1 MFRTKICGITS
12 VDDCQAC
19 IDAGAEAIGLN
30 FYPASPRFLNASET
44 VAAEIS
50 EHAQGNL
57 STVGLWVNADISE
70 IVGTADSLNLN
81 YVQLHGDEDPAY
93 IKRLASLLG
102 NTGILKA
109 FRLGRDDASSILD
122 FVSAC
127 EIFGVKLTGII
138 VDAYDPESY
147 GGTGKTLDWKSF
159 NLLNPLLE
167 GYWIILAGGLSDSNV
182 AEAIRAARPYGVDV
196 ASGVESEPGRKDPK
210 KVRAFVA
217 NTIAA
222 LDA

>member
-12 VDDCQAC
+12 VNDCQAC

-30 FYPASPRFLNASET
+30 FYPPSPRFLDASENI
-44 VAAEIS
+44 AADIS

-57 STVGLWVNADISE
+57 STVGLWVNAEISE
-70 IVGTADSLNLN
+70 VVATADALNLK

-102 NTGILKA
+102 TTGILKA
-109 FRLGRDDASSILD
+109 FRLGRDNAASILD

-127 EIFGVKLTGII
+127 EIFGVKLSGII
-138 VDAYDPESY
+138 VDAYDPENF
-147 GGTGKTLDWKSF
+147 GGTGKTLDWNSF
-159 NLLNPLLE
+159 ESLTPLFE
-167 GYWIILAGGLSDSNV
+167 GYPLILAGGLSDLNV
-182 AEAIRAARPYGVDV
+182 AEAIHAAKPYGVDV
-196 ASGVESEPGRKDPK
+196 ASGVEVEAGRKDPE

-217 NTIAA
+217 NALAA

>member
-12 VDDCQAC
+12 VDDCQVC

-30 FYPASPRFLNASET
+30 FYPPSTRFLDASET

-50 EHAQGNL
+50 QHSQGQL
-57 STVGLWVNADISE
+57 STVGLWVNTDIKE
-70 IVGTADSLNLN
+70 IVGTAESLNLN
-81 YVQLHGDEDPAY
+81 YIQLHGDEDPAY

-102 NTGILKA
+102 TKRILKA
-109 FRLGRDDASSILD
+109 FRLGRHDAAYILD

-127 EIFGVKLTGII
+127 EIFGVRLAAII
-138 VDAYDPESY
+138 VDAYDPENY

-159 NLLNPLLE
+159 NQLNPLLE
-167 GYWIILAGGLSDSNV
+167 GYPLILAGGLSGSNV
-182 AEAIRAARPYGVDV
+182 TEAIQAANPYGIDV
-196 ASGVESEPGRKDPK
+196 ASGVESEPGRKDPE
-210 KVRAFVA
+210 KVKAFVA
-217 NTIAA
+217 NAIAA